1 MERVEGHS
9 ASVAG
14 AGVVLATRMATVAQ
28 ILEEQVRVGKL
39 VLLLELV
46 LGRVLV

>member
-1 MERVEGHS
+1 M
-9 ASVAG
+9 AG
-14 AGVVLATRMATVAQ
+14 AGVVLANRMATVVQ
-28 ILEEQVRVGKL
+28 ILEAQPEVLVGKL